1 MVTNK
6 KAKGKVEGILA
17 IIAGTKAEYTI
28 DRLLKIL
35 SSKRNKVKE
44 ITLDMANSMK
54 LITKK
59 CFLQAKRVTNRF
71 HLQKLAFDALQ
82 DIRIKHHW
90 GANDI
95 KNNQIK

>member
-1 MVTNK
+1 
-6 KAKGKVEGILA
+6 
-17 IIAGTKAEYTI
+17 
-28 DRLLKIL
+28 
-35 SSKRNKVKE
+35 
-44 ITLDMANSMK
+44 MANSMK
-54 LITKK
+54 LIAKK